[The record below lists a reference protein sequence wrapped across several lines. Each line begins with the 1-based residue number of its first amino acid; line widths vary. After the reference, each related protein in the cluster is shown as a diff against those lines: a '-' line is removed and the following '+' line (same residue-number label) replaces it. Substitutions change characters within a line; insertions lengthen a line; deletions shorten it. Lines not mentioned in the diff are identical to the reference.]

1 MQPLFED
8 LVVIDAASFVAGP
21 GAATILADFGAKVI
35 KVEAPAGD
43 AYRLLHGRYP
53 FDYNWALTSRHKQDI
68 VLDLNQSEGR
78 DILRQLIHT
87 ADVFIHNFRA
97 EQIARYE
104 LDYQTLTTANPR
116 LIYAQLTGFG
126 TKGPDSEKRG
136 YDTTAWWAS
145 AGILDLMKPGQDA
158 PVFPLG
164 GVGDHASA
172 MSLFAG
178 IMMALYRREKTG
190 LGDRVETSLVA
201 NGAWSNGMHLQ
212 GAIAGFD
219 LGQILEE
226 KGYRSP
232 FAMIYQTSDHRFL
245 VLVSANPDKE
255 WPGIARALGHPEWL
269 DDPRFASIRDIMK
282 QRDQVRAMFQS
293 AFADMTLQDA
303 CKALDG
309 ESLTYSVIERISDV
323 VQSAHLIENEV
334 IVATESED
342 PNFQW
347 TVANPISLASQ
358 QARAVN
364 DPPKLGEHT
373 RGILQSLGYDEVS
386 IADLIETGV
395 VKTD

>member
-1 MQPLFED
+1 MQTLFED

-68 VLDLNQSEGR
+68 VLDLNQAEGR
-78 DILRQLIHT
+78 EILRQLIRA

-373 RGILQSLGYDEVS
+373 RGILQSLGYDEAS

>member
-1 MQPLFED
+1 
-8 LVVIDAASFVAGP
+8 
-21 GAATILADFGAKVI
+21 
-35 KVEAPAGD
+35 
-43 AYRLLHGRYP
+43 
-53 FDYNWALTSRHKQDI
+53 
-68 VLDLNQSEGR
+68 
-78 DILRQLIHT
+78 
-87 ADVFIHNFRA
+87 
-97 EQIARYE
+97 
-104 LDYQTLTTANPR
+104 
-116 LIYAQLTGFG
+116 
-126 TKGPDSEKRG
+126 
-136 YDTTAWWAS
+136 
-145 AGILDLMKPGQDA
+145 
-158 PVFPLG
+158 
-164 GVGDHASA
+164 
-172 MSLFAG
+172 
-178 IMMALYRREKTG
+178 
-190 LGDRVETSLVA
+190 
-201 NGAWSNGMHLQ
+201 
-212 GAIAGFD
+212 
-219 LGQILEE
+219 
-226 KGYRSP
+226 
-232 FAMIYQTSDHRFL
+232 MIYQTSDHRFL

>member
-1 MQPLFED
+1 MQTLFED

-68 VLDLNQSEGR
+68 VLDLNQAEGR
-78 DILRQLIHT
+78 EILRQLIRA

-104 LDYQTLTTANPR
+104 LDYQALTTANPR

-373 RGILQSLGYDEVS
+373 RGILQSLGYDEAS